1 MTKRVR
7 VRAARAMETTMR
19 VAGNEE
25 GEGGK
30 AMAMATRVAGERTAM
45 LMKSAMATKTRDVSD
60 EKGIGRGGKSSGD
73 GEEDGDGKQQRR

>member
-1 MTKRVR
+1 M
-7 VRAARAMETTMR
+7 AMVMR

-25 GEGGK
+25 GEGSK

-45 LMKSAMATKTRDVSD
+45 MTKSAMATKTREVSN

-73 GEEDGDGKQQRR
+73 GKEDGDGKQRRQ

>member
-1 MTKRVR
+1 M
-7 VRAARAMETTMR
+7 AMVIR

-45 LMKSAMATKTRDVSD
+45 LTKSAMVTKTREVSD
-60 EKGIGRGGKSSGD
+60 EKGIGRGGKSSGN
-73 GEEDGDGKQQRR
+73 GEEDGDGKQRRQ

>member
-1 MTKRVR
+1 MVM
-7 VRAARAMETTMR
+7 VMR

-45 LMKSAMATKTRDVSD
+45 LMKSAMATKTREVSN
-60 EKGIGRGGKSSGD
+60 EKGIGRGGKSSVD
-73 GEEDGDGKQQRR
+73 GEEDGYGEQRRR

>member
-1 MTKRVR
+1 M
-7 VRAARAMETTMR
+7 AMVIR

-45 LMKSAMATKTRDVSD
+45 LTKSAMATKSRQVSD

-73 GEEDGDGKQQRR
+73 GEEDGNGKQQRQLP